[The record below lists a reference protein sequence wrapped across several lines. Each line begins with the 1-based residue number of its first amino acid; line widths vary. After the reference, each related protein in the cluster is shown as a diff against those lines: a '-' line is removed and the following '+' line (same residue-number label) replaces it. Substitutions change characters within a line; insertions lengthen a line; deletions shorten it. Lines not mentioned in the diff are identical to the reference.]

1 MLVDPVCP
9 LLHKDKQ
16 GRGFPHG
23 YWKDL
28 LNILALAT
36 LDQLGHPRPQF
47 LHTRLPRT
55 RTRTRQSKRRFRPNS
70 RVVKK
75 KKPSS
80 EEAAAH
86 IQASLQ
92 RGAED
97 KLAAKTRRAKEVVER
112 HHRLVRKLEEEPK
125 YRALYIA
132 VTRLFA
138 EGLAKDL
145 RIAEEVSTLAV
156 DDVKN
161 GRVRLLRQLSLA
173 GKWAPTPQGAHDRHT
188 NIATAIGML
197 LRHLN
202 VPSTFPTALNDPS
215 LDPSNVAGDAALV
228 HILRSFYQRWVL
240 TPLRALT
247 CIPEPLMAAG
257 RWTEIKY
264 GRVSSV
270 CMKNNAEVFYK
281 HDPEGF
287 EAYLVSVEQGKK
299 TISGAVLFPH
309 ELVGEAVMLAK
320 DAAPIEVREGR
331 EVKFKAVKEVKRTM
345 AETRMRVVEQQWKAL
360 VKRLEESGKMENAL
374 AVCDVSG
381 SMGSLRQIRSH
392 GKGMLRNDPNPIL
405 PALSLSLIL
414 AHLAKPPFN
423 AGFITFSSKPQF
435 VQLDLS
441 KPLAETVRG
450 MVGTEWEM
458 NTDFNAVFVKLLLPL
473 AVKHQVKPEDMIK
486 RLFVF
491 SDMQFD
497 EARAVDTAADWET
510 NHDVIEKAYR
520 EAGYEVPQIVYWVLG
535 GNGTVEVQAER
546 QGVALM
552 NGFSPAMLKV
562 FMGESE
568 EGWEDLGES
577 NGVREDQF
585 DPLSVMKKAVMKKSF
600 DGLVV
605 VD

>member
-9 LLHKDKQ
+9 ILHKDKQ
-16 GRGFPHG
+16 GRGFAHG

-36 LDQLGHPRPQF
+36 LDQLGHTRPQF
-47 LHTRLPRT
+47 LHTHLPRT
-55 RTRTRQSKRRFRPNS
+55 RHRRSRYSRFRGH
-70 RVVKK
+70 KK
-75 KKPSS
+75 KKPNP
-80 EEAAAH
+80 EKAAAN

-92 RGAED
+92 RGEKD
-97 KLAAKTRRAKEVVER
+97 KLAAKTRRAKEGVER
-112 HHRLVRKLEEEPK
+112 HHRLVKKLEEEPK

-138 EGLAKDL
+138 EGLARDL
-145 RIAEEVSTLAV
+145 RIAEEISALPG
-156 DDVKN
+156 DDAKDR
-161 GRVRLLRQLSLA
+161 RVRLLRQLSLA

-197 LRHLN
+197 LRRLN
-202 VPSTFPTALNDPS
+202 LPSTFTFPAALNDPS
-215 LDPSNVAGDAALV
+215 INPSSFSSDAGLV

-247 CIPEPLMAAG
+247 CVPEPLMASG
-257 RWTEIKY
+257 RWAEIKY

-270 CMKNNAEVFYK
+270 CMKNNSEAFYK
-281 HDPEGF
+281 HDPTGF
-287 EAYLVSVEQGKK
+287 EAYLVGVEQGKK

-309 ELVGEAVMLAK
+309 ELVGEAVMLAE
-320 DAAPIEVREGR
+320 DAAFEVREGGR
-331 EVKFKAVKEVKRTM
+331 KEAYKAVKEMRKVM

-381 SMGSLRQIRSH
+381 SMGSLGCGS
-392 GKGMLRNDPNPIL
+392 KSGMRNDPDPIY
-405 PALSLSLIL
+405 PAISLSLVL

-423 AGFITFSSKPQF
+423 AGFITFSSKPRF
-435 VQLDLS
+435 VPLDLT
-441 KPLAETVRG
+441 KPLAETVKG
-450 MVGTEWEM
+450 MVDTEWEM
-458 NTDFNAVFVKLLLPL
+458 NTDFNAVFVRLLLPL

-497 EARAVDTAADWET
+497 AARDVDKTTDWET
-510 NHDVIEKAYR
+510 NYDVIEKAYR
-520 EAGYEVPQIVYWVLG
+520 EAGYEVPQIVYWDLG
-535 GNGTVEVQAER
+535 KHGTVEVKAER
-546 QGVALM
+546 KGVALM

-562 FMGESE
+562 FMGEGE

-577 NGVREDQF
+577 SGGREDRF